1 MSNDNQQALNDAGAA
16 PASAAAPA
24 APLEFGDGLVSTTEF
39 SNDATTPAPSD
50 ATSPDGGAK
59 PEGQDAAAT
68 GDTTGDAAAKTQ
80 SDASSDADDVSGGR
94 LDRDSRF
101 QQVIKSNRHLKNQLQ
116 DLTAK
121 HDEVLSRL
129 EKLST
134 GQEQPMAGDADAG
147 KVLGMSEEE
156 LLDLQATNPAKYHQ
170 MLVDSL
176 TKQITD
182 TVSQSVTKATD
193 QRSYEESVGK
203 TFEAYA
209 KEHPDFDDM
218 WDSGDLKRYM
228 DSHPGHNAISAHMAM
243 TSEAR
248 TKAAVDAAVKKAT
261 DKMRND
267 LRTKGRAAVL
277 GTGPSGQIDRQGAAG
292 QELADSKKFGGQYA
306 VLARRSAARR
316 AQ

>member
-1 MSNDNQQALNDAGAA
+1 MSDDNQQALNNAGAA
-16 PASAAAPA
+16 PTSAAAPA

-39 SNDATTPAPSD
+39 SNPPSPAPSD
-50 ATSPDGGAK
+50 TTSPDGGAK

-80 SDASSDADDVSGGR
+80 PDASSDAADDTSGGR

-101 QQVIKSNRHLKNQLQ
+101 QQVIKSNRHLKNQLK

-129 EKLST
+129 EQLST
-134 GQEQPMAGDADAG
+134 GQAQPGTGDADAG

-170 MLVDSL
+170 LLVDSL
-176 TKQITD
+176 TSQITD
-182 TVSQSVTKATD
+182 TVSQSVSKATD
-193 QRSYEESVGK
+193 QRSYEESIGQ
-203 TFEAYA
+203 TFEGYA
-209 KEHPDFDDM
+209 KDNPDFDEM
-218 WDSGDLKRYM
+218 WDAGELQQFM
-228 DSHPGHNAISAHMAM
+228 DSHPGHNAISAHMAL
-243 TSEAR
+243 TAEKR
-248 TKAAVDAAVKKAT
+248 TQAAVDKAVKDAT
-261 DKMRND
+261 EKMRND

-277 GTGPSGQIDRQGAAG
+277 GSGPSGQIDRQGAAG